1 MPLHTQALTELDN
14 IKRQIKQPFMAKST
28 VEASIARLED
38 GLKART
44 QVRKQAVAR
53 SQRQCSTPTQHG
65 DGIADGCPDYQ
76 A

>member
-44 QVRKQAVAR
+44 QVGKLAVVRHAYNV
-53 SQRQCSTPTQHG
+53 SVACQPSMAT
-65 DGIADGCPDYQ
+65 A
-76 A
+76 

>member
-1 MPLHTQALTELDN
+1 MQALTELDN

-44 QVRKQAVAR
+44 QVRHVGETRMAA
-53 SQRQCSTPTQHG
+53 
-65 DGIADGCPDYQ
+65 
-76 A
+76 